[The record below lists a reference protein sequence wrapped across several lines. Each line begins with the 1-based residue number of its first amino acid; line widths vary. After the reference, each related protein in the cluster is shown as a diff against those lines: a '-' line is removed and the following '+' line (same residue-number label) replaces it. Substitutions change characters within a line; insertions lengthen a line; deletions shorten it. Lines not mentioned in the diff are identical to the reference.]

1 VGGQVADE
9 VADARTCILTVG
21 EVTAYV
27 KRLLD
32 RDEVLSDLL
41 VRGEVSNL
49 RRPASGHIYFSLKDD
64 QSVMDAVCF
73 RGRAGTLD
81 FEPTDGMAVVCG
93 GNVTVYEK
101 QGRYQLV
108 IRFMRPDGMGELAAA
123 LEKLK
128 AQLDAEG
135 LFAAERKRALPR
147 FPRLIALV
155 TSATGAAVRDMI
167 SILTRRYPLA
177 RLLLVPTV
185 VQGEEAAG
193 SIVASLRAANEA
205 GADLIILGRGG
216 GSLEDLWP
224 FNEEAVARAVFGSRA
239 PTISAVGHETDTVLT
254 DFVADLRAATPS
266 HAAEMAVPDIGELHD
281 YLGGLSARATR
292 RLGDVLR
299 RDGERLLEVASHP
312 VLQRPGLYIDTRL
325 QELDDTVEA
334 LGRAAERYARSRRER
349 LERTSARLAGT
360 DPAAVLRR
368 GYAIKSEFVRQLRE
382 RLVVLLM
389 HPALRHPGS
398 LLAGKRA
405 RLAAA
410 SRDLAA
416 VSGRMAQSGRR
427 RLDVAGAQL
436 AALDPHGALRRGYSI
451 VRRGDDGRLVS
462 RTGVVA
468 AGDAIAI
475 TVSDGDISAEVSETI
490 PREEDGQS

>member
-1 VGGQVADE
+1 MADE
-9 VADARTCILTVG
+9 VANARTSVLTVG

-32 RDEVLSDLL
+32 RDEVLSDVL
-41 VRGEVSNL
+41 VRGEISNL

-81 FEPTDGMAVVCG
+81 FEPADGMAVVCG

-108 IRFMRPDGMGELAAA
+108 IRFMRPDGMGDLAAA

-135 LFAAERKRALPR
+135 LFAAERKRPLPR
-147 FPRLIALV
+147 FPSSIALV

-185 VQGEEAAG
+185 VQGEDAAG
-193 SIVASLRAANEA
+193 SIVASLRAANDV
-205 GADLIILGRGG
+205 GVDLIILGRGG

-254 DFVADLRAATPS
+254 DFVADARAATPS
-266 HAAEMAVPDIGELHD
+266 HAAEMAVPDTGELHD
-281 YLGGLSARATR
+281 YLASLTARATR

-299 RDGERLLEVASHP
+299 RDGERLIEVASHP

-325 QELDDTVEA
+325 QQLDDTVEA
-334 LGRAAERYARSRRER
+334 LARAADAYARARRER
-349 LERTSARLAGT
+349 LERVAARLAGT
-360 DPAAVLRR
+360 DPEAVLRR
-368 GYAIKSEFVRQLRE
+368 GYAIKSEFVRHLRE
-382 RLVVLLM
+382 RMAVLLM
-389 HPALRHPGS
+389 HPALRHPEA
-398 LLAGKRA
+398 LTAAKRA
-405 RLAAA
+405 RLEAGL
-410 SRDLAA
+410 RELGA
-416 VSGRMAQSGRR
+416 VSGRVTQSGRR

-436 AALDPHGALRRGYSI
+436 TALDPHGALRRGYSI
-451 VRRGDDGRLVS
+451 VRRGDDGRLVG
-462 RTGVVA
+462 RVGVVT
-468 AGDAIAI
+468 AGDAVAI
-475 TVSDGDISAEVSETI
+475 TVSDGEISAEVSETI
-490 PREEDGQS
+490 LREQDGQS